1 MAEDELITQL
11 GLLLTQTRY
20 ARRALE
26 DIERATATY
35 ATFTF
40 TSVVAAGPRF
50 GEPPLLNGALKV
62 HVVNLADL
70 TPGQGLGGLLEGLLG
85 GVGRFLG
92 NLPGGLVGATI
103 STPALIAAMPTI
115 DSLAGRIE
123 RILKLL
129 GIGAAAPPTAA
140 SSAGASSPADSGTPL
155 IVTLSAIKSAVD
167 GLTGLFLAAGGQP
180 ASAARTSDLMRTP
193 ESDRW
198 LRLADTSVVV
208 LSATARLVDGL
219 TLALPVV
226 IGSISWLITRLG
238 DIRQALAETIRFA
251 LRNALVLRGGLG
263 VIAFDTLAL
272 LARMAATVVGV
283 LAATLDGML
292 APLFGAVREALKA
305 SFELSDILGQAL
317 KSTVDKLLNWLVPTV
332 DTVLRNLGDLRV
344 FRVLTHLV
352 RVLPAI
358 IPPIYEL
365 ATDHRLGDTDAAALR
380 QAADWK
386 FLDALTPGTGTG
398 ATTPARPLPVPDLRI
413 DKALVD
419 RAIGAIDA
427 MENSSSTGVR
437 QARAF
442 AQGELRGLDDGLM
455 QASKAEMQRSGTLLG
470 GRLDEVRKQADELA
484 ARVVVGDRVRPATG
498 LEAIATAYESWLTGG
513 GLTTLLGK
521 ITEHFTS
528 PEGRAGVPQRAAE
541 AALDPP
547 RATVQI
553 DEVLIDLG
561 ERERPVP
568 HGSLPSHPWEFPEP
582 PDRDY
587 LEHHSRMRFDHDLR
601 GGGGRLPLPH

>member
-1 MAEDELITQL
+1 MAEDVLITQL

-35 ATFTF
+35 GTFTF
-40 TSVVAAGPRF
+40 TSAVAAGPRF

-62 HVVNLADL
+62 HVVNLSDL
-70 TPGQGLGGLLEGLLG
+70 APGQGLGGLLEGLLG

-103 STPALIAAMPTI
+103 STPALIAAMPAI
-115 DSLAGRIE
+115 DSIAERVE

-129 GIGAAAPPTAA
+129 GIGAAAPGTG
-140 SSAGASSPADSGTPL
+140 AGPPAGSGADL

-167 GLTGLFLAAGGQP
+167 GLTGLFLAAGGRP
-180 ASAARTSDLMRTP
+180 EGAARTSDLMRTA

-198 LRLADTSVVV
+198 LRLADNSSVV

-272 LARMAATVVGV
+272 LARMAATVVGI
-283 LAATLDGML
+283 LATTLDGML

-305 SFELSDILGQAL
+305 AFELSDILGQAL

-344 FRVLTHLV
+344 FRVLTHV
-352 RVLPAI
+352 IRVLPAI
-358 IPPIYEL
+358 LPPIFEL
-365 ATDHRLGDTDAAALR
+365 ATDHPLGKADADALR
-380 QAADWK
+380 KAADLT
-386 FLDALTPGTGTG
+386 FLDALTPGTGV
-398 ATTPARPLPVPDLRI
+398 ATPARPLPVPDLHV

-419 RAIGAIDA
+419 RAIGAIGTVEKGWA
-427 MENSSSTGVR
+427 SGTG
-437 QARAF
+437 QAGAF
-442 AQGELRGLDDGLM
+442 AAAELRGLDDQMLK
-455 QASKAEMQRSGTLLG
+455 ASKAVAKRSGPLLAEPFG
-470 GRLDEVRKQADELA
+470 EVRKRADELSA
-484 ARVVVGDRVRPATG
+484 SAIVGEQVRPESG

-513 GLTTLLGK
+513 GLTTLLGR
-521 ITEHFTS
+521 ITEHFTG
-528 PEGRAGVPQRAAE
+528 PEGGTGVPQRVAE
-541 AALDPP
+541 AALDRP

-561 ERERPVP
+561 EREPAVVP
-568 HGSLPSHPWEFPEP
+568 GSPPPHPCEFPDP

-601 GGGGRLPLPH
+601 GGGGRLPFPH

>member
-40 TSVVAAGPRF
+40 TSVAAAGPKF

-62 HVVNLADL
+62 HVVNLSDL

-92 NLPGGLVGATI
+92 NLPGGLVGATV
-103 STPALIAAMPTI
+103 STPALIAVMPTI
-115 DSLAGRIE
+115 DSIAERVE

-129 GIGAAAPPTAA
+129 GIGAAAAPTAGPPT
-140 SSAGASSPADSGTPL
+140 GASPPADGGANP
-155 IVTLSAIKSAVD
+155 IVTLTAIKSAVD
-167 GLTGLFLAAGGQP
+167 ALTGLFLAAGGRP
-180 ASAARTSDLMRTP
+180 GSAARTSDLMRTP

-283 LAATLDGML
+283 LATTLDGML

-305 SFELSDILGQAL
+305 AFELGDILGQAL

-332 DTVLRNLGDLRV
+332 DTVLRDLGDLRV
-344 FRVLTHLV
+344 FRVLTHV
-352 RVLPAI
+352 IRVLPAI
-358 IPPIYEL
+358 LPPIYEL
-365 ATDHRLGDTDAAALR
+365 ATDHPLGTTDADALR
-380 QAADWK
+380 RAADLK
-386 FLDALTPGTGTG
+386 FLDALTPGTG
-398 ATTPARPLPVPDLRI
+398 APAPARPLPVPDLHVE
-413 DKALVD
+413 KALVD
-419 RAIGAIDA
+419 RAIGAVDV
-427 MENSSSTGVR
+427 MRNSWSTGTQ

-442 AQGELRGLDDGLM
+442 ARTELRGLDDQLM
-455 QASKAEMQRSGTLLG
+455 KASKAEAQRSGTLLG
-470 GRLDEVRKQADELA
+470 GRLDEVRKQGDELA
-484 ARVVVGDRVRPATG
+484 ASVIVGERVRSDTG

-513 GLTTLLGK
+513 GLSTLLGK

-528 PEGRAGVPQRAAE
+528 PEGRAGVPRRIAE

-561 ERERPVP
+561 EREPSVP
-568 HGSLPSHPWEFPEP
+568 HGSSAPPPWEFPEP

-601 GGGGRLPLPH
+601 GGGGRLPFPN